1 MENYRALFAYHVEE
15 KLLDKI
21 RLGVNTGMA
30 IEHDRFK
37 DEIKQLTGRRIKP
50 KKVVVQLGGEK
61 IRYRNNLYLTPVIRI
76 VEIIFSSLKINQ
88 VFFMLPLVIDKL
100 LKLLLSRCY

>member
-30 IEHDRFK
+30 IGHDRFK
-37 DEIKQLTGRRIKP
+37 NEIKQLTGAP
-50 KKVVVQLGGEK
+50 
-61 IRYRNNLYLTPVIRI
+61 
-76 VEIIFSSLKINQ
+76 SSLHITLGHPCPKVHSTRAN
-88 VFFMLPLVIDKL
+88 
-100 LKLLLSRCY
+100 